1 MDALKFN
8 KIAAALL
15 GGVLL
20 IMVFGKIADFLVH
33 PNIEV
38 SNSYPIEVANKA
50 PEKAKEDKVIKIEPI
65 LMLLASANIE
75 DGQKISKKCVACHG
89 FDSGGKNKVGP
100 NLYNIVNKLQA
111 KADFSYSKALSSLSG
126 QWSYQELNKFLYKPK
141 LYAKGTKMSYAGL
154 LKVKDRANLI
164 AWLRTKS
171 VSPAPLP

>member
-15 GGVLL
+15 GAVLL

-50 PEKAKEDKVIKIEPI
+50 PEKAKDNKVIKIEPI

-75 DGQKISKKCVACHG
+75 DG
-89 FDSGGKNKVGP
+89 GKNKVGP

-111 KADFSYSKALSSLSG
+111 KEDFSYSKALSSLSG

-154 LKVKDRANLI
+154 SKVKDRANLI

-171 VSPAPLP
+171 VNPAPLP

>member
-38 SNSYPIEVANKA
+38 SNSYQIEVANKA
-50 PEKAKEDKVIKIEPI
+50 PEKAKDNKVIKIEPI

-154 LKVKDRANLI
+154 SKVKDRANLI

>member
-1 MDALKFN
+1 
-8 KIAAALL
+8 
-15 GGVLL
+15 
-20 IMVFGKIADFLVH
+20 
-33 PNIEV
+33 
-38 SNSYPIEVANKA
+38 
-50 PEKAKEDKVIKIEPI
+50 
-65 LMLLASANIE
+65 MLLASANIE
-75 DGQKISKKCVACHG
+75 NGQKISKKCVACHG

-154 LKVKDRANLI
+154 SKVKDRANLI

-171 VSPAPLP
+171 VNPAPLP